1 LAAACVVRRPDR
13 PPPDLSPAAWAS
25 LALLTE
31 QPAHGFAVARALAP
45 GGEVGRV
52 WSCSR
57 PLVYRALGV
66 LTEAGLVEERGS
78 EPGDAGPRRRVLGA
92 TRSGRRE
99 VERWLRQPATHVR
112 DLRSDLML
120 KLLFLSRRGEDA
132 SALLAEQQA
141 ALEPVVEGLEVAAGR
156 ADGFDRVLYLWRLE
170 SARAALR
177 FVEDVSSEARAASPS
192 P

>member
-1 LAAACVVRRPDR
+1 MPKKT
-13 PPPDLSPAAWAS
+13 DLSLAEWAS
-25 LALLTE
+25 LALLAE

-45 GGEVGRV
+45 DGEVGRV

-66 LTEAGLVEERGS
+66 LAEAGLIEERGS
-78 EPGDAGPRRRVLGA
+78 EPSEAGPRRRMLAV
-92 TRSGRRE
+92 TRSGRRALE
-99 VERWLRQPATHVR
+99 VWLQEPAAHVR
-112 DLRSDLML
+112 DLRSDFML
-120 KLLFLSRRGEDA
+120 KLLFLSRRDEDA

-141 ALEPVVEGLEVAAGR
+141 ALQPVVDGLEEAAR
-156 ADGFDRVLYLWRLE
+156 AADGFDRLLYVWRLE

-177 FVEDVSSEARAASPS
+177 FLEDVTSEVRAASPS

>member
-1 LAAACVVRRPDR
+1 VPIET
-13 PPPDLSPAAWAS
+13 DLSPAEWAS
-25 LALLTE
+25 LALLVE

-45 GGEVGRV
+45 EGEVGRV

-66 LTEAGLVEERGS
+66 LTDAGLIEERGS
-78 EPGDAGPRRRVLGA
+78 EPSEAGPRRRMLAA
-92 TRSGRRE
+92 TRSGRRK
-99 VERWLRQPATHVR
+99 VERWLKEPAAHVR

-132 SALLAEQQA
+132 STLLAEQQV
-141 ALEPVVEGLEVAAGR
+141 ALEPVVEGLEAAAGG
-156 ADGFDRVLYLWRLE
+156 ADGFDRLLYLWRLE

-177 FVEDVSSEARAASPS
+177 FVENVRSEARAVSPS

>member
-1 LAAACVVRRPDR
+1 MPRQI
-13 PPPDLSPAAWAS
+13 DLSPAEWAS
-25 LALLTE
+25 LALLAE
-31 QPAHGFAVARALAP
+31 HPAHGFAVARALAP
-45 GGEVGRV
+45 GGDVGRV

-66 LTEAGLVEERGS
+66 LAEAGLVEERGS
-78 EPGDAGPRRRVLGA
+78 EPSQAGPRRRVLGT

-99 VERWLRQPATHVR
+99 VERWLRTPAAHVR

-120 KLLFLSRRGEDA
+120 KLLFLHRRGEDA
-132 SALLAEQQA
+132 STLLTEQHA
-141 ALEPVVEGLEVAAGR
+141 ALQPVIEGLEAAAGR

-177 FVEDVSSEARAASPS
+177 FVEDVRSEARGASPS